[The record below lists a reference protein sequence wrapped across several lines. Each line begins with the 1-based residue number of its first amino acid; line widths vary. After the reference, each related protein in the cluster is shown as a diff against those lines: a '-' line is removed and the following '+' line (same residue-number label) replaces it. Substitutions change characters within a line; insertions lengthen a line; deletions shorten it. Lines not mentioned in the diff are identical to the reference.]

1 MENVSIEY
9 PKMRHKSYR
18 HCNQREHH
26 PQVGLGLFFILLGAA
41 LLVVTNDL
49 LNLGS
54 VSRYFTW
61 ESALLF
67 IGVLL
72 LLNLR
77 LVGGL
82 WMVALG
88 TWFLLDDIM
97 IVTPE
102 TVRILYWPGILVL
115 TGVAFIISSF
125 IRRKN

>member
-1 MENVSIEY
+1 MVNVSIEY
-9 PKMRHKSYR
+9 PKMGQKSYKQWK
-18 HCNQREHH
+18 QREHH
-26 PQVGLGLFFILLGAA
+26 PQVGLGLFFILLGSA
-41 LLVVTNDL
+41 LLVATNDL

-54 VSRYFTW
+54 ISRYFTW

-77 LVGGL
+77 FVGGL

-88 TWFLLDDIM
+88 TWFLLDDIFF
-97 IVTPE
+97 VTPE
-102 TVRILYWPGILVL
+102 AVRILYWPGIIVL

-125 IRRKN
+125 IRRRN